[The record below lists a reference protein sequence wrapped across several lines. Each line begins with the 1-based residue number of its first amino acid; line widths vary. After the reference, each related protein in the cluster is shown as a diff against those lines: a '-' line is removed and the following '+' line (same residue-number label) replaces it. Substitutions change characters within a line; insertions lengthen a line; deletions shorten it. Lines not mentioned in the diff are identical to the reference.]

1 MLHHVDV
8 DLDAIVKNIFISDC
22 LFFGR
27 LRNLGNFM
35 DILGIFE
42 VGVMIG
48 KLEKFFDHEVQPE
61 DFWVLSADCYNM
73 LTPEER
79 QEQWF
84 TINPDKLNAAMK
96 KGDEMLILSESQKES
111 LLAAFQTLK
120 NYTPDLPEGT
130 HFKERM
136 LVAKSKFPPCFFSVG
151 EDDTKQKE
159 PPEGKV
165 IPFC

>member
-1 MLHHVDV
+1 
-8 DLDAIVKNIFISDC
+8 
-22 LFFGR
+22 
-27 LRNLGNFM
+27 M

-42 VGVMIG
+42 VGAMIG

-61 DFWVLSADCYNM
+61 DFWTLPADCYEM

-84 TINPDKLNAAMK
+84 TINRDKLNAATK

-111 LLAAFQTLK
+111 LLTAFQTLK

-130 HFKERM
+130 HFKERI
-136 LVAKSKFPPCFFSVG
+136 LAAKSKFPPIFFSAG

-159 PPEGKV
+159 SSEGKL
-165 IPFC
+165 IPFR

>member
-1 MLHHVDV
+1 
-8 DLDAIVKNIFISDC
+8 
-22 LFFGR
+22 
-27 LRNLGNFM
+27 M

-42 VGVMIG
+42 VGAMIG
-48 KLEKFFDHEVQPE
+48 KLEKIFDHEVQAE
-61 DFWVLSADCYNM
+61 DFWTLPADCYQM

-84 TINPDKLNAAMK
+84 TVNPDKLNAATK
-96 KGDEMLILSESQKES
+96 KGDEILILSESQKES

-136 LVAKSKFPPCFFSVG
+136 LAAKSKFPPIFFSAG
-151 EDDTKQKE
+151 EADIKPKE
-159 PPEGKV
+159 PPEGKL
-165 IPFC
+165 IPFR